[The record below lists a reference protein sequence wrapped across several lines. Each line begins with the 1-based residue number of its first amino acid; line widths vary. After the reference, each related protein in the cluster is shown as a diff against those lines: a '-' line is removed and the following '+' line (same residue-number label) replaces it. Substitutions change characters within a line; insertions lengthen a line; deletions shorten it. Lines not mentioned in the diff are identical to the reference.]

1 MKKNSQTSTPSIST
15 IADDVL
21 AHLRGGGG
29 AGGSSS
35 GPGNGSRPVSWGG
48 RSPLPGGG
56 GAGGSRGGTINWGG
70 H

>member
-15 IADDVL
+15 LADDVL
-21 AHLRGGGG
+21 AHLRGGG
-29 AGGSSS
+29 AGGGST
-35 GPGNGSRPVSWGG
+35 GTGNGRPPIGWGG

-56 GAGGSRGGTINWGG
+56 GAGGSRGGSIGWGG